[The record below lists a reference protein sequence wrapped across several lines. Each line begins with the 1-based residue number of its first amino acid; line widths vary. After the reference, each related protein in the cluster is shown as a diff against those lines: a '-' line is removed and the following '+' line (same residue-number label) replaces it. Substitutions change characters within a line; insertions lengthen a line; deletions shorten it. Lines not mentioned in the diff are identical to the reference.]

1 MNITILNNL
10 SYHKKYLWCYINLK
24 FISLINV
31 HVTDRVFLSV
41 SYNGERYWTIYSAW
55 KLGNEWY
62 RIKKL
67 KILSLAAFDQKDL
80 HLEIVCLILS
90 ERIFIFTDLMIS
102 MSVALCIR
110 RSHCVSC
117 GGWRDTHTSG
127 HWTRVSWRP
136 QTSLL
141 YWPPI
146 TPLSTCCHG
155 LFCLRNSYH
164 SG

>member
-1 MNITILNNL
+1 MSQTQY
-10 SYHKKYLWCYINLK
+10 SCPC
-24 FISLINV
+24 LIMGNDIGIKIAFSSN
-31 HVTDRVFLSV
+31 TQSTF
-41 SYNGERYWTIYSAW
+41 SAW

-62 RIKKL
+62 RIRKL
-67 KILSLAAFDQKDL
+67 KILSLAAFDEKDL

-136 QTSLL
+136 RTSLL